1 LGVQEDPYMD
11 RIPESVADAPAL
23 PSTPV
28 MDDGLDAMLDAEEKR
43 DACDTKS
50 PPVAKAAP
58 APTLAAPKP
67 EAAPEP
73 EPELFVYGHRI
84 TEANVLEA
92 LRMRGDDALA
102 DYAAGRWSKATA
114 YEIARDRER
123 QRREWRL

>member
-1 LGVQEDPYMD
+1 MN

-28 MDDGLDAMLDAEEKR
+28 MDDGLDAMLEAEEKR
-43 DACDTKS
+43 DACDTKI

-58 APTLAAPKP
+58 APKLAAPK
-67 EAAPEP
+67 P

-84 TEANVLEA
+84 TEADVLEA
-92 LRMRGDDALA
+92 LRMLGDDALA
-102 DYAAGRWSKATA
+102 DYAAGRWAKATA

>member
-1 LGVQEDPYMD
+1 MD

-28 MDDGLDAMLDAEEKR
+28 MDAGLDAMLDADEKR
-43 DACDTKS
+43 DACDTKI

-58 APTLAAPKP
+58 APKP
-67 EAAPEP
+67 EPAPTA
-73 EPELFVYGHRI
+73 EPELFVYGHRV
-84 TEANVLEA
+84 TEADVLAA
-92 LRMRGDDALA
+92 LRMLGDDALA
-102 DYAAGRWSKATA
+102 DYAAERLSKATA

>member
-1 LGVQEDPYMD
+1 MD

-23 PSTPV
+23 PPTPV

-58 APTLAAPKP
+58 APKP
-67 EAAPEP
+67 EPEP
-73 EPELFVYGHRI
+73 EPELFVYGHRV
-84 TEANVLEA
+84 TEADVLEA
-92 LRMRGDDALA
+92 LRMLGDDALA